1 MILKIRPLGY
11 TWNQT
16 PIGYSC
22 YTKLEN
28 HKNTTTIYVPLDLF
42 SSSGYLSKVLNVVKI
57 YKMLFALKF
66 FFFLI

>member
-42 SSSGYLSKVLNVVKI
+42 SSSGT
-57 YKMLFALKF
+57 KF
-66 FFFLI
+66 SVSLGTS